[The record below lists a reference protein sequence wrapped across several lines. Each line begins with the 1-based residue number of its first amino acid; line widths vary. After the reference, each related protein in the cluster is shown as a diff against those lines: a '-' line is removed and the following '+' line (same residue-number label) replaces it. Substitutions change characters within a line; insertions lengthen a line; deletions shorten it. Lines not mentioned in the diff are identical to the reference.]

1 MESIDTGDEKLLS
14 RILDRLTDVQPKAPA
29 SAQPRKPAPRADR
42 PWSLPGIHGATRVV
56 TSFGSVPAQLV
67 RPGDSLRTQAGGY
80 ERVKRITDY
89 RIDEDFLRRWPDA
102 APVVLGRNSIA
113 QRIPTHDVLLSPAQ
127 DVALQP
133 APYETRLV
141 PARDL
146 SGVRAK
152 IDANLGGLVYYQFH
166 LAREARINCEGIWVP
181 AELA

>member
-1 MESIDTGDEKLLS
+1 MESIDTSDETLLT
-14 RILDRLTDVQPKAPA
+14 RILDRLTDVPPKAPA
-29 SAQPRKPAPRADR
+29 SAQPQKPTPGTDR
-42 PWSLPGIHGATRVV
+42 SWSIPGIHGATRVV

-80 ERVKRITDY
+80 ERVRRITDY

-102 APVVLGRNSIA
+102 APVMIARNSLA
-113 QRIPTHDVLLSPAQ
+113 QRVPTQDVLLSPAQ
-127 DVALQP
+127 EVVLQP

-146 SGVRAK
+146 SGARGK
-152 IDANLGGLVYYQFH
+152 IDANLGAIVYYQFH

-181 AELA
+181 AGLV